1 LQWFACQ
8 RKPRSAREPPLR
20 ARDHSVNASRLHKK
34 APDDAGAL
42 IYGRETCAE
51 INTSRQATEV

>member
-1 LQWFACQ
+1 VVRVPAQTAIC
-8 RKPRSAREPPLR
+8 PRTSAAR
-20 ARDHSVNASRLHKK
+20 RDHSVNASRLHKK